1 MNLVY
6 LQIAET
12 VLSFSVFVG
21 ILLWAYNGRR
31 KPAFDRLAEL
41 PFDDTPTHIDPS
53 EHGHG

>member
-6 LQIAET
+6 FQIAET

-21 ILLWAYNGRR
+21 ILLWAYTARR
-31 KPAFDRLAEL
+31 KPAFDRLAQL